1 MKMSK
6 KEMCYK
12 VKDKTS
18 MKMTGKQSVAT
29 EIKFKKKKWGVSLWQ
44 QPNKYKIYRQGII
57 YLFKCC
63 LNNRGNIEV

>member
-1 MKMSK
+1 
-6 KEMCYK
+6 
-12 VKDKTS
+12 

-29 EIKFKKKKWGVSLWQ
+29 EIKFKKKKRGVSLWQ

>member
-12 VKDKTS
+12 VTDKTS

-29 EIKFKKKKWGVSLWQ
+29 EIKLKKKNQGVSL
-44 QPNKYKIYRQGII
+44 
-57 YLFKCC
+57 
-63 LNNRGNIEV
+63 

>member
-29 EIKFKKKKWGVSLWQ
+29 EIKFKKKNEVCHYDNNLISI
-44 QPNKYKIYRQGII
+44 KYIDRALFI
-57 YLFKCC
+57 YL
-63 LNNRGNIEV
+63 NVA